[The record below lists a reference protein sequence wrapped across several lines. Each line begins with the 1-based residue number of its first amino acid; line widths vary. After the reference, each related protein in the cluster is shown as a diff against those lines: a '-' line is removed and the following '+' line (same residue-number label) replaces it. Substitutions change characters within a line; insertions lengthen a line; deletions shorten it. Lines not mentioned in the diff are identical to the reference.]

1 MKNSEQR
8 RVGSR
13 PVMVHFFSL
22 REQREISDDK
32 VTYKPVD
39 STNFKSYYFEE
50 A

>member
-13 PVMVHFFSL
+13 PVMVLFFSL
-22 REQREISDDK
+22 PERREISGDK
-32 VTYKPVD
+32 VTYKPVN
-39 STNFKSYYFEE
+39 STNFKSHYFEE